1 MNSLFLKCLVFLLP
15 LPLVWNSFEK
25 QQLPQETSPNI
36 LFIAVDDLRPELNCF
51 GSSHMHTP
59 HIDRLAAGGTIFTRT
74 YCQVPVCG
82 ASRASLLSGIR
93 PSANRFLTYHTR
105 LEEDYPGVPSLP
117 EFLKQQG
124 YTTLSRGKI
133 FHHANDQLDAWS
145 EEPWNAPMQH
155 AEYGWFDYVAT
166 SSLEV
171 IRSHPKY
178 VPGGEW
184 RGIRGPAFESPDVPD
199 SAYKDGKLALKA
211 VVDLKRLAKQDQP
224 FFLAL
229 GFLKPHL
236 PFNAPQKY
244 WDLYHP
250 DSIPYTQSNFVPTN
264 APKAAIHNSGELR
277 NYGLIPRRG
286 PVSRD
291 TARLLTQGYYA
302 CISYTDAQIGLVLDA
317 LEETGLADNTIVV
330 LWGDHGWNLED
341 HTMWCKHAN
350 FETSM
355 RAPLII
361 KAPNFTPRQQT
372 QALTE
377 FVDIYP
383 TLVDLVGLPQPKH
396 LQGESLVPLLENPDQ
411 SFKEAIYSRFH
422 KGESIKTDRYVYT
435 EWIDPQNQEVYDR
448 MLYDHELDP
457 LENENVAE
465 EPGYRKIREEL
476 SEKLTLHRKTYR

>member
-1 MNSLFLKCLVFLLP
+1 MNSLFLKCVVGLLLLP
-15 LPLVWNSFEK
+15 LFWNSGEN
-25 QQLPQETSPNI
+25 QHISQPTSPNI
-36 LFIAVDDLRPELNCF
+36 LFIAVDDLRPELHCF
-51 GSSHMHTP
+51 GSSHMYTP
-59 HIDRLAAGGTIFTRT
+59 HIDRLAAGGTIFQRT

-93 PSANRFLTYHTR
+93 PSATRFVNYHTR
-105 LEEDYPGVPSLP
+105 LDTDYPGVSSLP
-117 EFLKQQG
+117 AYLKQQG

-155 AEYGWFDYVAT
+155 GEYGWFDYVAT

-171 IRSHPKY
+171 IRSHPDY

-211 VVDLKRLAKQDQP
+211 VADLKHLAKQDQP

-236 PFNAPQKY
+236 PFNAPKKY
-244 WDLYHP
+244 WDLYDP
-250 DSIPYTQSNFVPTN
+250 DSIPYSPSNFIPEN
-264 APKAAIHNSGELR
+264 APDAAIHNSGELR
-277 NYGLIPRRG
+277 NYGLIPLRG

-302 CISYTDAQIGLVLDA
+302 CISYTDAQIGMVLDA
-317 LEETGLADNTIVV
+317 LEETGLADNTVVV

-361 KAPNFTPRQQT
+361 KAPGFTAGQQT

-383 TLVDLVGLPQPKH
+383 TLIDLVGLPQPEH
-396 LQGESLVPLLENPDQ
+396 LQGESLVPLLEDPDQ
-411 SFKEAIYSRFH
+411 PFKEAIYSRFH
-422 KGESIKTDRYVYT
+422 KGESIITDRYIYT
-435 EWIDPQNQEVYDR
+435 EWIDPKSQEVYAR
-448 MLYDHELDP
+448 MLFDHEKDP
-457 LENENVAE
+457 LEHVNVAE
-465 EPGYRKIREEL
+465 EPGYKKVTESLSIRL
-476 SEKLTLHRKTYR
+476 KKHRDLFP